1 MTQKFYLNSVR
12 FWLAFIR
19 NLSYILGKIKQKERF
34 KTMKK
39 YCLVSA
45 LMNDESL
52 KKLNTILGIKYNII
66 YNNPNG
72 GKIEKFTDE
81 EIENA
86 EIIIGNPS
94 AETLKK
100 CKNLK
105 WLQLNSSGADFYA
118 RNSGVS
124 FGRRIYDDKKIA
136 PLS

>member
-1 MTQKFYLNSVR
+1 MAQKGLLNPAR
-12 FWLAFIR
+12 FRLAFIR

-39 YCLVSA
+39 NCLVSA
-45 LMNDESL
+45 LMSDESL
-52 KKLNTILGIKYNII
+52 KKLNTILGTKYNII
-66 YNNPNG
+66 YHNPDG

-81 EIENA
+81 KIENA

-118 RNSGVS
+118 KSGILTPRQL
-124 FGRRIYDDKKIA
+124 F
-136 PLS
+136 